1 MYSLGP
7 IDLAVDMGYGLNIFH
22 PEVEEAMEY
31 AIKRIRELGVP
42 VGTVA
47 LTPEQAKRFADLG
60 ASFLGLG
67 VDTQFLVQA
76 ADTALATFKS
86 SIGK

>member
-1 MYSLGP
+1 MYWVSYAPRGNRGMGAGAVFLGP
-7 IDLAVDMGYGLNIFH
+7 IDLA
-22 PEVEEAMEY
+22 
-31 AIKRIRELGVP
+31 
-42 VGTVA
+42 
-47 LTPEQAKRFADLG
+47 
-60 ASFLGLG
+60 